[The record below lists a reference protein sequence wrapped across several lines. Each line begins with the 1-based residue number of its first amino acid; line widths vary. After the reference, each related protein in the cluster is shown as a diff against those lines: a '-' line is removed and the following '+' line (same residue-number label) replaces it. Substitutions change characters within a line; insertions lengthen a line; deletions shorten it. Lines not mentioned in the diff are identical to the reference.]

1 MSGLEEV
8 GIPGSDHLREALT
21 NCTDPLAAIEE
32 FQVVFLLWML
42 SLTCMQEYS
51 KPSATTSLLKYDKW
65 ICYEYQIILKVLI
78 FYIALDSEWDFVTI
92 VETSIALPGS
102 TRSEQIGI
110 SRFNYGRITGQTATK
125 DSNCRRFW

>member
-1 MSGLEEV
+1 MKSF
-8 GIPGSDHLREALT
+8 PR
-21 NCTDPLAAIEE
+21 
-32 FQVVFLLWML
+32 L
-42 SLTCMQEYS
+42 SLNAFALS
-51 KPSATTSLLKYDKW
+51 RR
-65 ICYEYQIILKVLI
+65 IV
-78 FYIALDSEWDFVTI
+78 LDSEWDFVTI